1 MNFNEELDADL
12 AEIIAEHPTKVTF
25 THESAT
31 YTGAKSFTKDDGSAM
46 LPQGYDPEADF
57 QLIVRLSQ
65 SGVAAIK
72 ERDFV
77 TVGGQEYKV
86 VSLSRNPVFLALNCK
101 LIA

>member
-1 MNFNEELDADL
+1 MNFNAELDADL
-12 AEIIAEHPTKVTF
+12 AEIISEHPTKVAF
-25 THESAT
+25 SHAGNT

-57 QLIVRLSQ
+57 QLIVRTSQ
-65 SGVAAIK
+65 AGVSAIK

-86 VSLSRNPVFLALNCK
+86 VSLSRNPVFIALNCK